1 VTSDVQPK
9 VSGPRGPLRIAV
21 MIESVLVGGAEM
33 VVWNLVEELR
43 GRGHTVHPVV
53 PEGRGGWL
61 IDRFEEAG
69 VAWHTYDLRRPID
82 PGLPRRMADKLGALG
97 VDVIHS
103 HEFVTAFYGTAAARR
118 LGVPH
123 VITLHGNQTTTEKL
137 QRRVALRWAMR
148 NSSATVAVST
158 DTRRHLIETLG
169 RKAEQ
174 VIVIPNGVPVRPG
187 NRDATRAS
195 LGVDPEDVLILA
207 VGTLVERKGHSILAR
222 ALAQLPTDLPRWK
235 AVVAGYGPER
245 ENLERLIRELDLEG
259 RMELLGVRTD
269 VPDLQAA
276 ADIFAM
282 PSLWE
287 GLPLAILEAMLA
299 DNPIIASGISGIPEA
314 VESGTDGILV
324 PPGEVEPLRAAL
336 EKLLRDGDLRR
347 AMGQSAKRRALAHH
361 TMAVMTDAYE
371 RLYRA

>member
-1 VTSDVQPK
+1 
-9 VSGPRGPLRIAV
+9 

-82 PGLPRRMADKLGALG
+82 RGLPKRMAAKLGALG

-103 HEFVTAFYGTAAARR
+103 HEFVTAVYGTAAARR
-118 LGVPH
+118 LDVPH
-123 VITLHGNQTTTEKL
+123 VITLHGNQTTTQKL
-137 QRRVALRWAMR
+137 QRRIALRWAMR
-148 NSSATVAVST
+148 NSSATVAVSK
-158 DTRRHLIETLG
+158 DTRQHLIDTLG
-169 RKAEQ
+169 SQAEQ
-174 VIVIPNGVPVRPG
+174 VVVIPNGVPVRPG

-195 LGVDPEDVLILA
+195 LGVGADDVLILA
-207 VGTLVERKGHSILAR
+207 VGTLSERKGHSILAR
-222 ALAQLPTDLPRWK
+222 ALAQLPADLPRWK

-245 ENLERLIRELDLEG
+245 ENLERLIGELGLEG

-269 VPDLQAA
+269 IPDLQAA
-276 ADIFAM
+276 ADVFAM

-314 VESGTDGILV
+314 VESGKDGILV
-324 PPGEVEPLRAAL
+324 PPGEVEPLRDAL
-336 EKLLRDGDLRR
+336 EAVLRDGELRR
-347 AMGQSAKRRALAHH
+347 SMGQSAKRRALAHH
-361 TMAVMTDAYE
+361 TMGVMTDAYE